1 MLRHLMLPPQWIRM
15 LKTRVITAFALLFAL
30 LPGLFLSPQWLW
42 ALIAALIASLA
53 AWEWGGFARFSA
65 AGRIACAAG
74 MAALCLLPLAM
85 WPDMLGIVATG
96 TGAGEA
102 GSFAAL
108 QPARWI
114 YLLSLTF
121 WLLLVPFWL
130 YRKWQLDRA
139 WLALLAGL
147 LVIYPAFLALVQLR
161 LLGPTAL
168 FFLMGTVWIA
178 DIAAYFSG
186 RRFGRVKLAPA
197 ISPGKTRE
205 GAIGAVIVVTAYGLL
220 LREGFG
226 VTQPAAGW
234 WIPALVLIT
243 AVSIMGDLFE
253 SLLKRQAGIKDSS
266 NLLPGHG
273 GVMDRIDSL
282 TSTLPMIACIWLFAA
297 G

>member
-1 MLRHLMLPPQWIRM
+1 M
-15 LKTRVITAFALLFAL
+15 LKTRVITALALLFAL
-30 LPGLFLSPQWLW
+30 LPALFLSPQWLW
-42 ALIAALIASLA
+42 VLIAALIASLA

-65 AGRIACAAG
+65 TGRISCAIG
-74 MAALCLLPLAM
+74 MAALCLLPLVVL
-85 WPDMLGIVATG
+85 PEMLGVGDAI
-96 TGAGEA
+96 
-102 GSFAAL
+102 SPAAS

-114 YLLSLTF
+114 HLLSLVF
-121 WLLLVPFWL
+121 WLLLVPLWL
-130 YRKWQLDRA
+130 NRKWQLGRA
-139 WLALLAGL
+139 LPALLAGL

-186 RRFGRVKLAPA
+186 RRFGRVKLAPT

-205 GAIGAVIVVTAYGLL
+205 GAVGAVIVVTIYGLL
-220 LREGFG
+220 LREGFA
-226 VTQPAAGW
+226 VTQFAIGW
-234 WIPALVLIT
+234 WIPALILMT

-282 TSTLPMIACIWLFAA
+282 TSTLPMIACFWLFAA